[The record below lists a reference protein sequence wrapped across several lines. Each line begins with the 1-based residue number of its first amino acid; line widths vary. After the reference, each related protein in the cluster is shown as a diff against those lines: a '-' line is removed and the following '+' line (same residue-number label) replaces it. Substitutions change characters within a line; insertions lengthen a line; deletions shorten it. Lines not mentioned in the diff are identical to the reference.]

1 MNQNLVYVY
10 CLLDCAPELAGSSE
24 PHGLK
29 SLAFGDFYA
38 IVKYVSGSEFSEENL
53 KQNLNNIEWL
63 ETNAREHVAVINLLM
78 GEHDAVIPFNFGTI
92 FQSEESLNKFLT
104 DYSESLTENFQHISG
119 KQEWAVKIYC
129 NRKALSEKIDELSEE
144 AAVLEKQIM
153 ASGPGKAFL
162 LRRKKTELI
171 ENELDRLC
179 KLYGQ
184 KYYEE
189 FIAFSE
195 ATHLSNLIPPDFNER
210 QDTMILNA
218 AFLIDKIKVADF
230 LSTVETLSKKDND
243 SGFGIETTGPWPP
256 FSFIYIKE
264 KRG

>member
-1 MNQNLVYVY
+1 MTNNLIYVY
-10 CLLDCAPELAGSSE
+10 CLLDIDPGRAIVPGT
-24 PHGLK
+24 HGLK
-29 SLAFGDFYA
+29 SLALGDFYA
-38 IVKYVSGSEFSEENL
+38 IVKFVSEEEFSEENL
-53 KQNLNNIEWL
+53 KQNLNNIQWL
-63 ETNAREHVAVINLLM
+63 ETNAREHVAVITLLM
-78 GEHDAVIPFNFGTI
+78 EGHNAVIPFNFGTI

-104 DYSESLTENFQHISG
+104 DYSESLTENFQHIGG

-129 NRKALSEKIDELSEE
+129 DRKALSEKIDELSEE
-144 AAVLEKQIM
+144 AAALETQIM

-171 ENELDRLC
+171 DNELDRLC

-189 FIAFSE
+189 FRVFSD

-218 AFLIDKIKVADF
+218 AFLIEKIKVADF
-230 LSTVETLSKKDND
+230 LYTVEILRKKVIN
-243 SGFGIETTGPWPP
+243 SGFVIETTGPWPP

>member
-1 MNQNLVYVY
+1 MTNNLIYIF
-10 CLLDCAPELAGSSE
+10 CLLESNPNLAINTE

-29 SLAFGDFYA
+29 ALAFGNFHA
-38 IVKYVSGSEFSEENL
+38 IVKFVSDSEFSEENL
-53 KQNLNNIEWL
+53 KQNLNNIKWL

-78 GEHDAVIPFNFGTI
+78 EEHNAVIPFNFGTI
-92 FQSEESLNKFLT
+92 FQTEYSLKKFLT
-104 DYSESLTENFQHISG
+104 DYADSLSENFQHIGG

-129 NRKALSEKIDELSEE
+129 DRKALSEKIDELSEE
-144 AAVLEKQIM
+144 AAALETQIM

-171 ENELDRLC
+171 ENELNRLS

-189 FIAFSE
+189 FQLFSV
-195 ATHLSNLIPPDFNER
+195 ATHLNNLLPPDLTER
-210 QDTMILNA
+210 PETMILNA
-218 AFLIDKIKVADF
+218 AFLIDKNQVADF
-230 LSTVETLSKKDND
+230 LGTVEMLRKKDGN
-243 SGFGIETTGPWPP
+243 SGFVIETTGPWPP

-264 KRG
+264 KH

>member
-1 MNQNLVYVY
+1 MTQKLVYVY
-10 CLLDCAPELAGSSE
+10 CLLDCAPNLAGNTE
-24 PHGLK
+24 PLGLK
-29 SLAFGDFYA
+29 SLAFGGFNA
-38 IVKYVSGSEFSEENL
+38 VVKFVHESEFSEENL

-63 ETNAREHVAVINLLM
+63 ETNAREHIAVINLLM
-78 GEHDAVIPFNFGTI
+78 DGHNAVIPFNFGTI
-92 FQSEESLNKFLT
+92 FQSKESLNKFLT
-104 DYSESLTENFQHISG
+104 DYSESLTENFQHIGG

-144 AAVLEKQIM
+144 AAALEKQIM

-189 FIAFSE
+189 FVAFSV

-218 AFLIDKIKVADF
+218 AFLIDKNKVADF
-230 LSTVETLSKKDND
+230 LNTVEILSKKDND
-243 SGFGIETTGPWPP
+243 SGFGIETSGPWPP

>member
-1 MNQNLVYVY
+1 MTQKLVYVY
-10 CLLDCAPELAGSSE
+10 CLLDCAPKLAGSTGTI
-24 PHGLK
+24 GLK
-29 SLAFGDFYA
+29 SIAFGGFYA
-38 IVKYVSGSEFSEENL
+38 IAKYVHESEFSEQSL

-63 ETNAREHVAVINLLM
+63 ETNAREHITVTNLLM
-78 GEHDAVIPFNFGTI
+78 DEHDAVIPFNFGTI
-92 FQSEESLNKFLT
+92 FQTEESLNKFLT

-129 NRKALSEKIDELSEE
+129 DRKALSQQIDELSEE
-144 AAVLEKQIM
+144 AAALEKQIM

-162 LRRKKTELI
+162 LKRKKTELI

-179 KLYGQ
+179 KLFGQ
-184 KYYEE
+184 KYYDE
-189 FIAFSE
+189 FRTFSN
-195 ATHLSNLIPPDFNER
+195 ATHISNLIPPDFNAR

-230 LSTVETLSKKDND
+230 LNSVETHRLKDGN